1 LTRSCQG
8 YQRKPKC
15 SKGLIS
21 LASLVK

>member
-1 LTRSCQG
+1 LTRPCQG